1 MEPEVVAPVPVPL
14 PPTKAEGL
22 GVLIEEGAVW
32 PVSPVPFTDQIARQK
47 EQADTHAEAY
57 ALARAR
63 EAKAAGGDGLTRA
76 AYIILMVAAIILVIV
91 VAAVSL
97 QARFGGDE
105 TPEQAGVVVEESY
118 IWS

>member
-1 MEPEVVAPVPVPL
+1 METEVVMPVPVPS
-14 PPTKAEGL
+14 PPKKAEGL

-32 PVSPVPFTDQIARQK
+32 PVSPIPWTDQIAHQK

-76 AYIILMVAAIILVIV
+76 AYILLMIAAFVLVIV

-97 QARFGGDE
+97 QARFGGDDE
-105 TPEQAGVVVEESY
+105 PEAVRITEDTSQ
-118 IWS
+118 WS